1 MLGFPTFVSAAT
13 AINHL
18 NNDAIGLRDVEQS
31 RDNTVTAAGM
41 VVGVALMSMSIE
53 GVITAMR
60 FCTNSDAIAFVV
72 SCFLMS

>member
-1 MLGFPTFVSAAT
+1 MLVFSTFVSAAT

-18 NNDAIGLRDVEQS
+18 NDDAVSLRYVEQT

-41 VVGVALMSMSIE
+41 VVGVALVSMLIE

-60 FCTNSDAIAFVV
+60 CCTNSGVVAFVV
-72 SCFLMS
+72 S